1 MRRILVI
8 GLTGQVGEALRPRLA
23 GLGEV
28 WGLSRRPPSGTA
40 DIHWLT
46 GSLEAMPVLPEGIDT
61 ILSLGPL
68 DAFADWFERAGLPGA
83 RVVALGSTGRADK
96 KDSTDPKEQAVAL
109 ALADAETRLFAAG
122 DRLGATITVL
132 RPTLIYG
139 RGRDVSLSS
148 MLALARRTRVVV
160 LPSGASGLRQPV
172 HVDDVAGAVLSCLDA
187 PAAFGRGFDLPG
199 GERLSFRAMI
209 QRSLQHQAPGTTVLV
224 IPRVLFKI
232 ALAVARMAG
241 VRAVGSG
248 FIARISRDQVAELEP
263 AEQAFG
269 YRPRGFEP

>member
-1 MRRILVI
+1 MI
-8 GLTGQVGEALRPRLA
+8 GLTGQVGEALRPRLSD
-23 GLGEV
+23 LGEV
-28 WGLSRRPPSGTA
+28 WGLSRQPPSGAT

-68 DAFADWFERAGLPGA
+68 DAFADWFDRAGLPGV

-96 KDSTDPKEQAVAL
+96 KDSNDPKEQEVAL
-109 ALADAETRLFAAG
+109 ALADAEARLFAAG
-122 DRLGATITVL
+122 QRLGATITLL

-148 MLALARRTRVVV
+148 MLALARRTRMVV

-187 PAAFGRGFDLPG
+187 PATFGRGFDLPG
-199 GERLSFRAMI
+199 GERLSFRAMV
-209 QRSLQHQAPGTTVLV
+209 QRSLQQQAPGTIVWV
-224 IPRVLFKI
+224 IPRILFQI
-232 ALAVARMAG
+232 ALAVAGMVGIRP
-241 VRAVGSG
+241 VGSG
-248 FIARISRDQVAELEP
+248 FLARVSRDQIAELEP
-263 AEQAFG
+263 ARKAFE
-269 YRPRGFEP
+269 YQPRGFEP